1 MHPITYWEIAARIV
15 VSTENDV
22 TLTTI
27 TNFDL
32 RMHDMSHYNR
42 DHDWLQTQDQLDRCL
57 DIY

>member
-32 RMHDMSHYNR
+32 HDMSHYKR
-42 DHDWLQTQDQLDRCL
+42 DHDWLQTQDQVDRCL